1 MPNPLIVGFDGLGE
15 IIGAIFVCELCN
27 DRDRLVGFGFG
38 RYLGDIDDNLGME
51 DFLLDA
57 FVEVIGYSPDD
68 TVPKTCVSSK
78 VLIFVVKSKIK
89 SRTMKLT
96 TAQRSEIISE
106 PA

>member
-78 VLIFVVKSKIK
+78 VLIFVVK
-89 SRTMKLT
+89 
-96 TAQRSEIISE
+96 
-106 PA
+106 